1 MDRDQ
6 KRAAAQAA
14 KKHLGEGQQA
24 LAWAELLRAAEPGD
38 DLPLQAR
45 YAQLAAQLN
54 EVKAG
59 AAPLRVALLGSST
72 LDHFQDVLRFWLLN
86 EGFAAELFVSEFD
99 TIRQTVLDPNSGLY
113 AFKPDVVWLFTS
125 HRDVRLGEASDAPS
139 AAAAVQTAVAE
150 TTALWDALKKHSSA
164 FVLQNNADLPLERSL
179 GNFEAQVPWSRT
191 SLLRAYD
198 VALAHAGRGGVAIF
212 DLEGLSAHFGKAR
225 WHDARFWHHS
235 KHAFALD
242 ATGLVA
248 FRGARLLG
256 ALKGKAKKVLALD
269 LDNTLWGGV
278 VGDDGVD
285 GIALGP
291 GADGEAYVAL
301 QRYAKSLKE
310 RGVVLVVVSKNE
322 RANAE
327 EPFTRRPEM
336 ALKLED
342 FAVFR
347 ANWTNKADNLKEI
360 AQVLNLGLDA
370 FVFLDDNPAERAL
383 VRQLLP
389 MVAVPELTADPSD
402 YVRILD
408 EQAYFEAVTFS
419 EEDKERSALYRDNA
433 VREDA
438 RAKFENLEDF
448 LKSLQMVAEVGG
460 ADPAHL
466 PRMAQLVNKSNQFHL
481 TGTRYSES
489 QLEALA
495 KDPQRRVRYFKLK
508 DRFGDNGLI
517 SVVVLEK
524 AGDAVQVDTW
534 VMSCRVLSRGM
545 EEFIAREIVAVA
557 DAWGCRAVQG
567 RYVKS
572 KKNGLV
578 EGLYQRLGFAAV
590 PGGTNGETRWEL
602 KWSGQRPA
610 FAPHIAREEAS

>member
-1 MDRDQ
+1 LDREQ
-6 KRAAAQAA
+6 KRAAAQLA
-14 KKHLGEGQQA
+14 KKLIGEGQQA
-24 LAWAELLRAAEPGD
+24 LAWAQLVAASEPND

-45 YAQLAAQLN
+45 YAQLSAGFSEIKAAAQPI
-54 EVKAG
+54 KI
-59 AAPLRVALLGSST
+59 ALLGSST
-72 LDHFQDVLRFWLLN
+72 LDHFSEVLKFWLLK

-99 TIRQTVLDPNSGLY
+99 TIRQTVLDPGSRLY

-125 HRDVRLGEASDAPS
+125 HRDVRLDEANDAGS
-139 AAAAVQTAVAE
+139 AAAAVQKACNE
-150 TTALWDALKKHSSA
+150 TTALWDALKQRCNA
-164 FVLQNNADLPLERSL
+164 FILQNNADVPLERAL
-179 GNFEAQVPWSRT
+179 GNYEAQVPWSRT

-198 VALAHAGRGGVAIF
+198 VALAHAGRSGVAIF
-212 DLEGLSAHFGKAR
+212 DLEGISAAYGKAR

-248 FRGARLLG
+248 FRGARLVG
-256 ALKGKAKKVLALD
+256 ALKGRAKKVLALD

-285 GIALGP
+285 GIRLGP
-291 GADGEAYVAL
+291 GADGEAHVAL

-322 RANAE
+322 HANAI
-327 EPFTRRPEM
+327 EPFQKRPEM
-336 ALKLED
+336 ALKLDD

-347 ANWTNKADNLKEI
+347 ANWNNKADNLKEV
-360 AQVLNLGLDA
+360 AQVLNLGLDS
-370 FVFLDDNPAERAL
+370 FVFVDDNPAERAL

-389 MVAVPELTADPSD
+389 MVAVPELPPDPSD
-402 YVRILD
+402 YVRALD

-419 EEDKERSALYRDNA
+419 EEDKERSQLYRDNA
-433 VREDA
+433 VRDEA
-438 RAKFENLEDF
+438 KAKFENLDDF
-448 LKSLQMVAEVGG
+448 LKSLEMVAEVGPLD
-460 ADPAHL
+460 AAHL

-495 KDPQRRVRYFKLK
+495 KDPSRRVRYFTLK
-508 DRFGDNGLI
+508 DKFGDNGLI

-524 AGDAVQVDTW
+524 RGADAHVDTW

-545 EEFIAREIVAVA
+545 EEFIAKELVAVA
-557 DAWGCRAVQG
+557 GSMGCSRIEG
-567 RYVKS
+567 RYVPS

-578 EGLYQRLGFAAV
+578 EKLYERLGFKPLPPQDGA
-590 PGGTNGETRWEL
+590 TRWEL
-602 KWSGQRPA
+602 SAVQPPSY
-610 FAPHIAREEAS
+610 APFIRREGA